1 VQRPVV
7 SEQVEEVKQATVD
20 LFQINPFVDPE
31 FLAFKAL
38 VNIPKR
44 KEAKEEEKK
53 GKKKE
58 EIESM
63 VHEIREHDMVAL
75 VDVK

>member
-1 VQRPVV
+1 VV

-44 KEAKEEEKK
+44 KEEK
-53 GKKKE
+53 
-58 EIESM
+58 
-63 VHEIREHDMVAL
+63 
-75 VDVK
+75 